1 MGNRNISGRARF
13 QPPPNLQENFFH
25 QHEPEHTCWE
35 SAWESLRVMPLPL
48 SQVKRVSDACCM
60 CVLGKNPLLH
70 AWFLPLSI
78 IGQERRHATS
88 TEVAQRGGRARVGGK
103 DGLGGLCLTGG
114 PLQAAF
120 PSPDFQPSHGPSRA
134 EGLSSCLEE
143 GLDKQRAG
151 DGLMG

>member
-1 MGNRNISGRARF
+1 MGNRNISERARF

-35 SAWESLRVMPLPL
+35 SAWESLWVMPLPF

-60 CVLGKNPLLH
+60 CVLGKKPLPQ
-70 AWFLPLSI
+70 AWFLPLST

-103 DGLGGLCLTGG
+103 GGLGGLPPGCL
-114 PLQAAF
+114 PKA
-120 PSPDFQPSHGPSRA
+120 
-134 EGLSSCLEE
+134 
-143 GLDKQRAG
+143 
-151 DGLMG
+151 